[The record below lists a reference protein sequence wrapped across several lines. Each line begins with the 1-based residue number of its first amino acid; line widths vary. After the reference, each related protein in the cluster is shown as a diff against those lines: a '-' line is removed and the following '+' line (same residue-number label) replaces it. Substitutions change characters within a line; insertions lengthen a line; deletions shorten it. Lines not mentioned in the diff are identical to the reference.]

1 MEPETNQQ
9 IVDNLCKVTLQIE
22 AGTALDRMNLTPEPV
37 QYEFVFGIGAAGLT
51 PFEFQLAS
59 KAPGDVVR
67 LQVPSH
73 QWGDYFRHLSLPGL
87 LPSSSPTEVFLKAT
101 VTSVRAAAGRE
112 VVKALAE
119 MTECGGCDCG
129 CGGHGGGIQGGP
141 HES

>member
-1 MEPETNQQ
+1 MDTETDPQ
-9 IVDNLCKVTLQIE
+9 IVDNLCKVTLQVE
-22 AGTALDRMNLTPEPV
+22 AGTESDRMNLTPEPV
-37 QYEFVFGIGAAGLT
+37 QYEFVFGVGATGLT

-59 KAPGDVVR
+59 RAPGDVVR
-67 LQVPSH
+67 LQVPPYR
-73 QWGDYFRHLSLPGL
+73 WGDYFRHLALPGL
-87 LPSSSPTEVFLKAT
+87 LPSASATEVFLKVT

-119 MTECGGCDCG
+119 MAECGGCD